1 MEDTYKSHS
10 IVITY
15 WARFERPSMFTPQIG
30 IIISNQS
37 PIVTK
42 HFSSPIDFTPRTK
55 RKLTPWMWPKSG
67 LTTAILPFRSNS

>member
-42 HFSSPIDFTPRTK
+42 TFQFTDRFHTKNEAETHALDMAKKWIDD
-55 RKLTPWMWPKSG
+55 
-67 LTTAILPFRSNS
+67 SNPTIQKQ